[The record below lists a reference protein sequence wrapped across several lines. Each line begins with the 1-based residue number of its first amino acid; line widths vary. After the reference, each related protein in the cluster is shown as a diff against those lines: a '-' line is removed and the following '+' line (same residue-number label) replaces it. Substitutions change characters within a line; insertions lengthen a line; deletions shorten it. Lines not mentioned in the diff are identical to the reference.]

1 MSTSDKKRRPLRKLI
16 FLAVVAGTGVAI
28 KNALEDKGGSYD
40 APAAE
45 QPSTASVPTPPVP
58 SVKVVTAED
67 IVEQRPV
74 ENLDEFADPVEP
86 GLDVVPEPEPAT
98 EAPEPAT
105 ETPEPVA
112 EEIPEPAFDQEDPT
126 RVEPAVAEAIAEAED
141 PDDLRETPGKID
153 PFGIR

>member
-16 FLAVVAGTGVAI
+16 FLAVVAGTGIAI
-28 KNALEDKGGSYD
+28 KNAREDKGGSYE

-58 SVKVVTAED
+58 GVKVVTAED
-67 IVEQRPV
+67 IVDQRPV
-74 ENLDEFADPVEP
+74 ENLDEFADPVKP
-86 GLDVVPEPEPAT
+86 GLDVVPEPEADA
-98 EAPEPAT
+98 EAPEPA
-105 ETPEPVA
+105 EEAPEP
-112 EEIPEPAFDQEDPT
+112 PFDQEDPT
-126 RVEPAVAEAIAEAED
+126 SVEPAVAEAIAEAED

>member
-28 KNALEDKGGSYD
+28 KNALEDKGGSYE

-67 IVEQRPV
+67 IVVQRPV
-74 ENLDEFADPVEP
+74 ENLDEFADPVKP
-86 GLDVVPEPEPAT
+86 GLDVVPEPETAAD
-98 EAPEPAT
+98 EAPEP
-105 ETPEPVA
+105 EPV
-112 EEIPEPAFDQEDPT
+112 EEEPT
-126 RVEPAVAEAIAEAED
+126 RVEPAIAEAIAEAED